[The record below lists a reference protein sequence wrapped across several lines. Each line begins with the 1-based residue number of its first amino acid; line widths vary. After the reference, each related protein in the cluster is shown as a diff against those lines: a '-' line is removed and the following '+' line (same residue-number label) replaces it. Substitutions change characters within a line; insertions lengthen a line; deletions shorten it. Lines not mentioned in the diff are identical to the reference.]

1 MLPVKTESGCQG
13 EEGGRGERG
22 SIRPPGLGT
31 LGIVQKES
39 QRNEKAIIF
48 KGADVCLDQA

>member
-1 MLPVKTESGCQG
+1 MLRVRSESGCQD

-22 SIRPPGLGT
+22 SIRLPRLGT
-31 LGIVQKES
+31 LGVVQEES
-39 QRNEKAIIF
+39 QRNEKVIIF